1 MKVPT
6 TGQSGRRREAEARE
20 TEAHEA
26 TAGEEFRGAIRLHAE
41 GQLEAAI
48 DAYRDILK
56 RHPKVPGCWSN
67 LGAALRTLGRKE
79 EGLQVLLEGERRCP
93 VMVDLAFN
101 LGNALSD
108 AGDHE
113 EALKRYRTIL
123 SHDPRHL
130 MAAVRAGSAL
140 AQLERF
146 TEAVDHYRTALDRHP
161 DNGLLY
167 GALGRALWGLRQV
180 EAAVAACRRAIAIGP
195 ALPSDHMTLHLAL
208 AALGRYAED
217 EQQLR
222 DAVAQNA
229 ESPML
234 LAALGQAM
242 IDQGR
247 LEEGL
252 QYCDAA
258 LAFDPDHLYAR
269 LGRARA
275 NFLAGRYAAAWP
287 DYRWRRRRKTWRA
300 PNVTGREWSGQDLDG
315 QSILLYSEQGLGD
328 VIQFARYA
336 PLVARRGARVVVYVL
351 PRLVRLLQRLPDV
364 SEVVPSD
371 RPGPPSDW
379 VCSLIELP
387 RVLQID
393 PEADSTSCPYLPTH
407 TPPKPLLPPTRQ
419 FRVGLVWAGNPKN
432 DRDRHRSCRLD
443 EFAPL
448 IDLPDTDFVSFQ
460 VGPRAAELEKS
471 GWRGLIRDAGK
482 ALAPFETTAD
492 ALAEVDLVLTVD
504 TAMAHLAGALGL
516 RVWLLLPF
524 APDWRWQLGRIDT
537 PWYPTM
543 RLFRQPAPNAWAGAF
558 REIRRELAALVADS
572 RDRRAGPAA
581 REPAQPTAVAD

>member
-1 MKVPT
+1 MKDPT
-6 TGQSGRRREAEARE
+6 TRQSSDRREAEARE

-26 TAGEEFRGAIRLHAE
+26 KASEEFRRAIQLHTQ

-56 RHPKVPGCWSN
+56 RHPKVAGCWSN
-67 LGAALRTLGRKE
+67 LGAALRKLDRKE

-93 VMVDLAFN
+93 EMVDLAFN

-113 EALKRYRTIL
+113 EALRRYRTIL
-123 SHDPRHL
+123 SHDPQHL

-161 DNGLLY
+161 DNALVY
-167 GALGRALWGLRQV
+167 GALGHALWGLRQV
-180 EAAVAACRRAIAIGP
+180 EATVAACRRAIAIGP
-195 ALPSDHMTLHLAL
+195 ALPSDHFHLHLAL

-222 DAVAQNA
+222 EAVAQDA
-229 ESPML
+229 ESPSL

-247 LEEGL
+247 LEESL

-258 LAFDPDHLYAR
+258 LAFDPDHLYAH

-275 NFLAGRYAAAWP
+275 NFLAGRYAKAWP

-300 PNVTGREWSGQDLDG
+300 PKVTGREWNGEDLDG

-328 VIQFARYA
+328 VIQFARYV

-371 RPGPPSDW
+371 RPGPRSDW
-379 VCSLIELP
+379 VCSLIDLP
-387 RVLQID
+387 RVLQVE
-393 PEADSTSCPYLPTH
+393 PEADPTPCPYLPTH
-407 TPPKPLLPPTRQ
+407 TPSRPLLPPTRR
-419 FRVGLVWAGNPKN
+419 FRIGLVWAGNPKN
-432 DRDRHRSCRLD
+432 ERDRHRSCRLGD
-443 EFAPL
+443 FAPL

-471 GWRGLIRDAGK
+471 GWRGLIRDAGER
-482 ALAPFETTAD
+482 LAPFETTAD
-492 ALAEVDLVLTVD
+492 ALAEVDLLITVD
-504 TAMAHLAGALGL
+504 TAIAHLAGALGR
-516 RVWLLLPF
+516 RVWTLLSF

-543 RLFRQPAPNAWAGAF
+543 RLFRQPAPNEWAGTF

-572 RDRRAGPAA
+572 KNRRATLSAER
-581 REPAQPTAVAD
+581 REPGAVTD